1 VLSDSPLSLPD
12 YTDVHFRRDKETSL
26 AGVQVSSNSTGM
38 VHSEQMLP
46 LGKNPKVT
54 ESIVLVGDEEK
65 GYTIRNLTDITL
77 RDVGVFRRLADT
89 STSAARPVVRIEGT
103 YVAKIDPATSAAV
116 SFTALRMQESDNNDV
131 DLETGRPLGLQY
143 PAVWLP
149 EWSKTQ
155 AFALSESSL
164 LDGDKGRIRLTS
176 LARLAVQQLRLL
188 PGDVRLVAW
197 TDEGLPGMGIQPEA
211 PQNRMYTLVLAHLAR
226 GPLPSVTPDKNVA
239 EDYVELTDPDT
250 EPMPDSTE
258 PEPAPSPSP
267 QP

>member
-1 VLSDSPLSLPD
+1 
-12 YTDVHFRRDKETSL
+12 
-26 AGVQVSSNSTGM
+26 M

-54 ESIVLVGDEEK
+54 ESIVLVGDDEK
-65 GYTIRNLTDITL
+65 GYTIRNTTDITL
-77 RDVGVFRRLADT
+77 RDVGVFRRLTDT
-89 STSAARPVVRIEGT
+89 STSAASPVVRIEGT

-116 SFTALRMQESDNNDV
+116 SFTALRMQESVRNDV
-131 DLETGRPLGLQY
+131 DVETGRPIGLQY

-176 LARLAVQQLRLL
+176 LTRLAVQQLRLL

-197 TDEGLPGMGIQPEA
+197 TDERLPGLGIQPEA

-226 GPLPSVTPDKNVA
+226 GPLPPVTPDKNVA

-250 EPMPDSTE
+250 EPMPE
-258 PEPAPSPSP
+258 AAVPEPAPSPSP